1 MVMTQACAS
10 PQSTAPLS
18 SSQGNDLA
26 FGAAGALLKYIAGE
40 CGVAL
45 LSKSLDVRSA
55 LSPFHTHIDASSIEA
70 LELVQPAA
78 VDGLRRSAGTSL
90 FK

>member
-18 SSQGNDLA
+18 SSQGNYLA

-55 LSPFHTHIDASSIEA
+55 YRRLQHRGPGAGAAGGGGRLAPQRRHQPFQ
-70 LELVQPAA
+70 V
-78 VDGLRRSAGTSL
+78 RS
-90 FK
+90 